1 MSNERKSRVVSNKWQ
16 RTIEYST
23 TIDGSPKAFTRE
35 LRSHVHTFLHIYETR
50 DTRYTRT
57 CPYSSFNTIEYGTR
71 FDDRSSTCLLSARHD
86 LLIIH
91 DLLFTDFYTSIT
103 ERSHSH
109 THTHTDTHLRS
120 VTSIHKILAI
130 HVTRKQRRIIF
141 LSTTNSSLSLPRET
155 LGIFSILG
163 EKYRT
168 KISSEWENLKK
179 SKYNYCLFPFF
190 FFFKKLRR
198 E

>member
-1 MSNERKSRVVSNKWQ
+1 MTENDRIFDDDRRIPQSIYKR
-16 RTIEYST
+16 I
-23 TIDGSPKAFTRE
+23 A
-35 LRSHVHTFLHIYETR
+35 LARSHISSHLWNTRHTVHTHMPILK
-50 DTRYTRT
+50 
-57 CPYSSFNTIEYGTR
+57 SSFNTIEYGTR

-103 ERSHSH
+103 ERSHSHTHTH

-190 FFFKKLRR
+190 FFLRN
-198 E
+198 